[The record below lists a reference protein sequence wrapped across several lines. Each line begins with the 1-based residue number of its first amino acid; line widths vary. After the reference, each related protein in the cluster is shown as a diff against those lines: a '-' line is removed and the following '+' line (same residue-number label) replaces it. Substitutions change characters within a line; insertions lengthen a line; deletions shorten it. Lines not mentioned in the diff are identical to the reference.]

1 MDSLAIAVIVL
12 AAFALL
18 SIIGP
23 LYRLFVF
30 TYTYFPGLHGRDINR
45 YMWSERPYALVT
57 GSTDGQGK
65 ALALELYTRGF
76 NVIIHGRNAEKL
88 AAVREEV
95 LDSSPRQGDVRMWKE
110 DAGTG
115 RWDSKELL
123 ELTQGIDLTFVA
135 LVNGGQDILD
145 QPLDGQ
151 SEDSIH
157 HTMSLNFFFSVHVI
171 RSLMPSLRVSAL
183 RGPVAL
189 LGWGSL
195 AAAAPFP
202 HSAIYGASKRALEFV
217 LWTVAADERF
227 HKRGHNFNIKYIQLG
242 SVQSSS
248 MTGPSSWQIPTSA
261 AFAKDI
267 VRRVDAPG
275 RWVAPNFVHA
285 VSAWSLPLLPESLAE
300 KMGQDAMVNQFGEQL
315 TGKRSA

>member
-1 MDSLAIAVIVL
+1 MDSLTIAVYVL
-12 AAFALL
+12 ATFALL
-18 SIIGP
+18 SILGT
-23 LYRLFVF
+23 LYRLLVF

-57 GSTDGQGK
+57 GATDGIGK

-95 LDSSPRQGDVRMWKE
+95 LASSPKQGDVRIWKE

-135 LVNGGQDILD
+135 LVNGGKNILD
-145 QPLDGQ
+145 HPLDGQ
-151 SEDSIH
+151 TEDQVH

-171 RSLMPSLRVSAL
+171 RTLMPSLRASAL

-189 LGWGSL
+189 LGYGSL
-195 AAAAPFP
+195 GTMGPFP
-202 HSAIYGASKRALEFV
+202 HDAIYGASKRALEFV

-227 HKRGHNFNIKYIQLG
+227 HKRGHNLNIKYIQLAN
-242 SVQSSS
+242 VQSSFN
-248 MTGPSSWQIPTSA
+248 TIPPNWQTPTSA
-261 AFAKDI
+261 AFAKE
-267 VRRVDAPG
+267 VLRRVDAPW
-275 RWVAPNFVHA
+275 RWVAPNLAHA
-285 VSAWSLPLLPESLAE
+285 FMAWFTELLPENLAE
-300 KMGQDAMVNQFGEQL
+300 KIGQDIMAERWGEQI
-315 TGKRSA
+315 TGKRSD